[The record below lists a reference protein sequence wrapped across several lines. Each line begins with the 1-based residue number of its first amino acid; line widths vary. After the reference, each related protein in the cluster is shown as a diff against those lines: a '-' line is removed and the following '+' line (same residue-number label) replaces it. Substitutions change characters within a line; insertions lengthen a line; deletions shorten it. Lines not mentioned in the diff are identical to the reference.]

1 MVKAVA
7 HRAQGGEDRFWAR
20 PRVLLSWFQSG
31 REGLGTCNRF
41 EELNKYLRT
50 AYFEVTQ
57 EHFFREVTF
66 SIFDQSDSEKDDVT
80 MVKKIEYV
88 V

>member
-1 MVKAVA
+1 ME
-7 HRAQGGEDRFWAR
+7 G
-20 PRVLLSWFQSG
+20 
-31 REGLGTCNRF
+31 EGLGTCNRF
-41 EELNKYLRT
+41 EELNKYLLT
-50 AYFEVTQ
+50 AYFEVIQ

-66 SIFDQSDSEKDDVT
+66 SIIDQSDSEKDDVT

>member
-1 MVKAVA
+1 MVKTVA
-7 HRAQGGEDRFWAR
+7 HQAQGGEDRFSAG

-41 EELNKYLRT
+41 EELNKYLLT
-50 AYFEVTQ
+50 AYFEVIQ
-57 EHFFREVTF
+57 EHFFREATF

-80 MVKKIEYV
+80 MVKKIKYV